1 MKPKA
6 FLILIARYALM
17 VGTNLKNLLGLA
29 GILLVVVAIVTVPRL
44 IEQNAPEMCFAD
56 DGTCLHE
63 EQSEFIIA
71 LIPVFIGVG
80 AIFGAF
86 ALYLLYEKGQP
97 SKKQDASLA
106 LSLMEK
112 DERKVVGRIVEEGGR
127 ITQSEVS
134 RIEGIGKVKAHR
146 ILERLEK
153 RGVLEREQY
162 GKTNMIKLSG
172 KYRKLFLKD

>member
-1 MKPKA
+1 
-6 FLILIARYALM
+6 M
-17 VGTNLKNLLGLA
+17 VGKNLKNLLGLA

-44 IEQNAPEMCFAD
+44 IEQNAPEMCFAN

-71 LIPVFIGVG
+71 LIPVFIGIG
-80 AIFGAF
+80 AILGAF
-86 ALYLLYEKGQP
+86 AFYLLYEKNQSGE
-97 SKKQDASLA
+97 KEYDATAA

-112 DERKVVGRIVEEGGR
+112 DEGKVVGRIAEEGGR

-153 RGVLEREQY
+153 RGILANEQY

>member
-1 MKPKA
+1 MTGK
-6 FLILIARYALM
+6 
-17 VGTNLKNLLGLA
+17 NLKNLLGLA

-44 IEQNAPEMCFAD
+44 IEQGSPEMCFAD

-80 AIFGAF
+80 AILGAF
-86 ALYLLYEKGQP
+86 ALYLLYEKAPP
-97 SKKQDASLA
+97 SEKEKDASLA

-162 GKTNMIKLSG
+162 GKTNMIKLSE